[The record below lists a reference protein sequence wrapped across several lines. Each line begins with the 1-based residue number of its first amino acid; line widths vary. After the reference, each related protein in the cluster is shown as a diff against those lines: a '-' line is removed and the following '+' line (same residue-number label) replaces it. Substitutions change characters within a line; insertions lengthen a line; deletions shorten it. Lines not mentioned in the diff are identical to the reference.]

1 MNYFKSTLTI
11 FSLVLIIFFWQSLEK
26 YFSIDENITKIEEV
40 SCLSYAPY
48 NKNES
53 PFLFDKGM
61 ILKEEN
67 IKNDLILLQKYTS
80 CIRTYST
87 VGQELVFKVANDL
100 NMKIH
105 AGIWIG
111 KEEKQAKAEINTLK
125 ELKNL
130 YPNTIKSIIVGNEV
144 LLRKDATKEQLISYL
159 KEVKNLF
166 PEYKVTYAD
175 VWEFWLKNKELKDYV
190 DFITIHILPYWEDEP
205 KNIKDAIEH
214 VKNVRL
220 HAEDELNSSNI
231 LIGETG
237 WPSNGRV
244 REEAFASR
252 VNQAEY
258 IRGFI
263 QLANSYSWDYN
274 IIEAIDQAWKRS
286 NEGAVGG
293 YWGVFD
299 EDRKDKNVFNSYV
312 SDFPNYLS
320 LTFLNLI
327 LFFYIM
333 YKFVSKESSL
343 KNYIKITIFNLI
355 CSILI
360 VFQIDQYFHTV
371 RNFYEFL
378 WALILI
384 ALALYSYIFIIYN
397 KSLDN
402 NYKILP
408 KITFYLFL
416 SILFIIS
423 SKLAFNGRYEN
434 FEIFVLYILLIS
446 FIYNYS
452 NKLDRLKLAS
462 FDKIVS
468 LFLLFNTIFIFYNE
482 GIKNIFSQ
490 SIILINLSLLV
501 FLFFASK
508 VKLKD
513 LIKPLL
519 YLFSFMFIALL
530 FKYFVLYNESLGFY
544 CQNNSENLLCNSV
557 GYIWYMLYF
566 NYLGVFSLTLAL
578 LYYLFSYKFILIIAL
593 FVTLI
598 SLTLTN
604 IFLASIAFL
613 IIIYRFS
620 SKYNELRK

>member
-1 MNYFKSTLTI
+1 MNYLKNTLTI
-11 FSLVLIIFFWQSLEK
+11 FSLIIIIFFWQSLEK
-26 YFSIDENITKIEEV
+26 YFSLDEESTNIEKV

-48 NKNES
+48 NKGES

-61 ILKEEN
+61 VLKEEN
-67 IKNDLILLQKYTS
+67 IKNDLLLLQKYTS

-105 AGIWIG
+105 AGLWIG
-111 KEEKQAKAEINTLK
+111 KEEKQAKNEIKSLI
-125 ELKNL
+125 ELEKL

-144 LLRKDATKEQLISYL
+144 LLRKDATKEQMISYL
-159 KEVKNLF
+159 KEVKSIF
-166 PEYKVTYAD
+166 PEYKITYAD

-214 VKNVRL
+214 LKNVRL
-220 HAEDELNSSNI
+220 DVEKELNSSDI

-258 IRGFI
+258 IRNFI

-327 LFFYIM
+327 LFFYII
-333 YKFVSKESSL
+333 YKFVSKQSSM
-343 KNYIKITIFNLI
+343 KNFIKISAFNLI
-355 CSILI
+355 FSILI
-360 VFQIDQYFHTV
+360 TFQIDQYFHTV

-378 WALILI
+378 WASTIIL
-384 ALALYSYIFIIYN
+384 LALYSYIFIIYN

-402 NYKILP
+402 SYKMIP
-408 KITFYLFL
+408 KTAFYLFL

-434 FEIFVLYILLIS
+434 FEIFALYILLIS

-452 NKLDRLKLAS
+452 NKLDRLKFGS
-462 FDKIVS
+462 FDKIIS
-468 LFLLFNTIFIFYNE
+468 LFLLFNTILILYNE

-490 SIILINLSLLV
+490 SIILINIVFLV

-508 VKLKD
+508 TKLKD
-513 LIKPLL
+513 LKKPLI

-530 FKYFVLYNESLGFY
+530 FKYFVLYNESLGLY
-544 CQNNSENLLCNSV
+544 CQNSTENLLCNSI

-566 NYLGVFSLTLAL
+566 NYLGMISLILAL
-578 LYYLFSYKFILIIAL
+578 LYYIFSNKFILTIAL
-593 FVTLI
+593 FVTLV

-613 IIIYRFS
+613 IIVYKLS
-620 SKYNELRK
+620 SVQNKFKI